1 MLSAHTVYSIAL
13 SECGFQILRFSPS
26 PYSVVL
32 LLRYFVWVL
41 PFCLLLVAGG
51 TTGGCAC
58 ARALGTG
65 VGVRVRVR
73 VSFFSFSVDFF
84 TNVILF

>member
-1 MLSAHTVYSIAL
+1 MDF
-13 SECGFQILRFSPS
+13 GFLGFLRLRTPS
-26 PYSVVL
+26 FL

-65 VGVRVRVR
+65 VGVRVRV
-73 VSFFSFSVDFF
+73 SFFSFSVDVFC
-84 TNVILF
+84 